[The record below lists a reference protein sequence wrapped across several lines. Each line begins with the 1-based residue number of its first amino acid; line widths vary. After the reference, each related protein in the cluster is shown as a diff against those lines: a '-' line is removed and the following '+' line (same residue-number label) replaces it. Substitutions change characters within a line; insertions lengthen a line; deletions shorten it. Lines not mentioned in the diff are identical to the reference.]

1 MKKIVICNIPMREN
15 VAKTVY
21 ASTDNSLPVSEKPY
35 RYPINSFLAETVGNG
50 DDLKIIL
57 LIKKDGNAFYEK
69 NTADYKQEIEEVC
82 LNRGARA
89 EFVPIDTA
97 FSQNKENHE
106 QLMGRL
112 IDEIDTEAHVL
123 VDITY
128 GPKDLPIVIF
138 SALNFAEK
146 FLKFCSDWLSGELR
160 LTSFSWTTDMAS
172 ENYCSTIVEKIFN
185 CWKSCIYAFGVG
197 DIEIFVHRNVEIY
210 ADKYLFTVHVDVFD
224 VQFIHEE
231 ILLIIKNDEYRMQNF
246 KFVFQILNYAFLIL
260 N

>member
-146 FLKFCSDWLSGELR
+146 FLKCEIDNIVYGQAAFEGDKVVGSVICDMIPLYCLSSV
-160 LTSFSWTTDMAS
+160 T
-172 ENYCSTIVEKIFN
+172 NTIK
-185 CWKSCIYAFGVG
+185 CDDPQKARQMLKS
-197 DIEIFVHRNVEIY
+197 
-210 ADKYLFTVHVDVFD
+210 
-224 VQFIHEE
+224 
-231 ILLIIKNDEYRMQNF
+231 LLSI
-246 KFVFQILNYAFLIL
+246 
-260 N
+260 

>member
-21 ASTDNSLPVSEKPY
+21 ASTDNSLPVSENPY
-35 RYPINSFLAETVGNG
+35 KYPINSFLAETAGNG

-89 EFVPIDTA
+89 EFVQIDTA

-112 IDEIDTEAHVL
+112 IDEIETEAHVL

-146 FLKFCSDWLSGELR
+146 FLKCEIDNIVYGQAAFEGDKVVGSVICDMIPLYCLSSV
-160 LTSFSWTTDMAS
+160 T
-172 ENYCSTIVEKIFN
+172 NTIK
-185 CWKSCIYAFGVG
+185 CDDPPKARQMLKS
-197 DIEIFVHRNVEIY
+197 
-210 ADKYLFTVHVDVFD
+210 
-224 VQFIHEE
+224 
-231 ILLIIKNDEYRMQNF
+231 LLSI
-246 KFVFQILNYAFLIL
+246 
-260 N
+260 